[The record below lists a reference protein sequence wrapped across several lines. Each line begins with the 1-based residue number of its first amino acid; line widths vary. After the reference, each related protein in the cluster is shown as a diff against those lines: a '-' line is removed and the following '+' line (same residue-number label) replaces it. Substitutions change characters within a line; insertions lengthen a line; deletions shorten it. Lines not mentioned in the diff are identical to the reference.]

1 MDKMVSVEAIKGI
14 LLDKDGT
21 LFDFHQTWVPILQG
35 GALLAARG
43 DQRLVPVLMD
53 ACGYSVASGRA
64 VAGGV
69 LAAGDTPELAAL
81 WATIAPDWQ
90 TGDLIQM
97 LDQYF
102 TAEGPLRA
110 VPVTDLPALFG
121 RLRHSGFTLG
131 LATND
136 SHASAE
142 ATLAN
147 FGLADLFA
155 FCCGYDSGHGSKPAP
170 GMMHAFCA
178 QVGLEPRDVAMVGDN
193 FHDLEMA
200 RRAGAGLKIGVLTG
214 TSLHADLAP
223 HADIVLDSIAD
234 LLALL
239 AAGSP
244 S

>member
-1 MDKMVSVEAIKGI
+1 MDKMVSVGAIKGI
-14 LLDKDGT
+14 LFDKDGT
-21 LFDFHQTWVPILQG
+21 LFDFYRTWVPILEG

-43 DQRLVPVLMD
+43 DQRLVPQLMD

-64 VAGGV
+64 VPGGV

-81 WATIAPDWQ
+81 WASILPHWQ
-90 TGDLIQM
+90 TGELIEM
-97 LDQYF
+97 LDQHF
-102 TAEGPLRA
+102 TTQGPLRA
-110 VPVTDLPALFG
+110 IPVTDLPALFG
-121 RLRHSGFTLG
+121 VLRDQGFLLG

-136 SHASAE
+136 NHASAT

-155 FCCGYDSGHGSKPAP
+155 FHCGYDSGHGSKPAP

-178 QVGLEPRDVAMVGDN
+178 EVGLEPREVAMVGDN

-200 RRAGAGLKIGVLTG
+200 RLAGAGLKIGVLTG

-234 LLALL
+234 LPALL
-239 AAGSP
+239 TARS
-244 S
+244 ST

>member
-1 MDKMVSVEAIKGI
+1 MDKMVSVGAIKGI
-14 LLDKDGT
+14 LFDKDGT
-21 LFDFHQTWVPILQG
+21 LFDFHRTWVPILEG

-43 DQRLVPVLMD
+43 DQRLVPQLME
-53 ACGYSVASGRA
+53 ACGYSAASGRA

-81 WATIAPDWQ
+81 WASILPDWPA
-90 TGDLIQM
+90 GELIQM
-97 LDQYF
+97 LDRFF

-110 VPVTDLPALFG
+110 VPVTDLPVLFT
-121 RLRHSGFTLG
+121 RLRASGFTLG

-136 SHASAE
+136 NQASAA
-142 ATLAN
+142 ATLVN

-155 FCCGYDSGHGSKPAP
+155 FHCGYDSGHGSKPAP

-178 QVGLEPRDVAMVGDN
+178 QVGLEPREMAMVGDN

-214 TSLHADLAP
+214 TSLYADLAP

-234 LLALL
+234 LPAFLEV
-239 AAGSP
+239 GSP
-244 S
+244 T